1 MIFRGC
7 VLSVSP
13 AGSSPAGCG
22 GGGGGGAGEDCLRTI
37 QGLALLGDACCA
49 HGPGKRGPKRRTV
62 CGGAA
67 RSLELRTRK
76 WRTLVRTSFL
86 ALPAGSLGPCPEPHP
101 QPAHI
106 FAFLRVEALSRNLS
120 VCTSLEEGPYEELM
134 IDHVPIWCK
143 NSQGQQVMVEQSKKL
158 VSHSVP
164 LESGLGRIKA

>member
-1 MIFRGC
+1 MRIPIGRWSRPLRMRAMIFRGC

-22 GGGGGGAGEDCLRTI
+22 GGGGGGAGEDCLRTT

-120 VCTSLEEGPYEELM
+120 VCASLEEGR
-134 IDHVPIWCK
+134 
-143 NSQGQQVMVEQSKKL
+143 Q
-158 VSHSVP
+158 
-164 LESGLGRIKA
+164 